1 MIRGICEDVLRRVY
15 DFSDMTN
22 EELRCKFFQ
31 KLQECI
37 ELCNNTSDIIDWIK
51 NVGLP
56 KEVKD
61 LLTIWLEDGT
71 LEELINIDILNKKV
85 DKEVFDAT
93 TENINNN
100 IATINEQLDNIENE
114 KANTNYVENINNN
127 FKIYSLATLENYE
140 DNYLLAYD
148 GFERENET
156 LITKLEIGGTWT
168 TTGGT
173 WKIQNGLAY
182 TTGQEAYSLAYTSC
196 GNSDCTIEVDL
207 KNVSI
212 CEKSGIAFRV
222 VDDRNFL
229 FVGVHQGHLGLYRCN
244 NGVISLFKGTDLG
257 DRIYTDG
264 KITVVLRGI
273 NIKIYYDSFLKI
285 DLDFDLGA
293 TSVKHGLVVG
303 STNSNARF
311 DNFKIT
317 KSNLTKL
324 EKNISLKTDNSENNW
339 YWSFEKD
346 ITKPYSQQFI
356 NNELRIEL
364 RKTDQLVAGS
374 YRSEVRLPHEQAC
387 ESHIYSF
394 DIKLSDVQGEFNDDV
409 SPEILAQFHASAN
422 PDGTNFSA
430 PLSLMSRNGNFIIDI
445 NWDDYY
451 TTSNDQI
458 TQKGN
463 NASINLGAYEKGKW
477 YNFTFK
483 VKWGWHKALKPMLEI
498 YQDGVLVVNRP
509 YMPNCMN
516 NINGNYFKVGIY
528 KYDWKNPYTQ
538 SKTTKRV
545 VYYRNV
551 KVL

>member
-387 ESHIYSF
+387 ESHI
-394 DIKLSDVQGEFNDDV
+394 
-409 SPEILAQFHASAN
+409 
-422 PDGTNFSA
+422 
-430 PLSLMSRNGNFIIDI
+430 
-445 NWDDYY
+445 
-451 TTSNDQI
+451 
-458 TQKGN
+458 
-463 NASINLGAYEKGKW
+463 
-477 YNFTFK
+477 
-483 VKWGWHKALKPMLEI
+483 
-498 YQDGVLVVNRP
+498 
-509 YMPNCMN
+509 
-516 NINGNYFKVGIY
+516 
-528 KYDWKNPYTQ
+528 
-538 SKTTKRV
+538 
-545 VYYRNV
+545 
-551 KVL
+551 